1 MVTLEDKHN
10 RRGGLEQ
17 TFLYNTCLSGSVHQS
32 VYLLTSQIHC
42 KTDFDFYAFHW
53 KLEGKAMVRF
63 YCCFLLQLLIWI
75 SRMIYLSVVF
85 LFCLLGPSL
94 NASHVQSLYKTVF
107 LKNEIFAERSRN
119 MDWVINKEILLLHFF
134 SVFKLSVYNPSFSAA
149 VNPFVVLFC
158 TLPCLFHHN

>member
-1 MVTLEDKHN
+1 MVTVEDKHN

-75 SRMIYLSVVF
+75 SRMIYLSVYF

-94 NASHVQSLYKTVF
+94 NASHVQSLYKRVF

-119 MDWVINKEILLLHFF
+119 MD
-134 SVFKLSVYNPSFSAA
+134 
-149 VNPFVVLFC
+149 
-158 TLPCLFHHN
+158 

>member
-32 VYLLTSQIHC
+32 MYLLTSQIHC

-75 SRMIYLSVVF
+75 SRMIYLSVFF

-94 NASHVQSLYKTVF
+94 NASHVQSLYKRVF
-107 LKNEIFAERSRN
+107 LKNEIFAERA
-119 MDWVINKEILLLHFF
+119 EIWTEWLIKKFFFYTFFQYSSYLCTTQVFLLRWIHL
-134 SVFKLSVYNPSFSAA
+134 
-149 VNPFVVLFC
+149 
-158 TLPCLFHHN
+158 